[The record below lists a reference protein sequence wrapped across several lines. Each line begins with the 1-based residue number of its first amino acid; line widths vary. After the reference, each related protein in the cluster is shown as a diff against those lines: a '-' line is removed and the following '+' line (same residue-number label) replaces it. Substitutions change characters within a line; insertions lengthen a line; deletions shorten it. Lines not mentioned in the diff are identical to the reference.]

1 MSKIRNAT
9 CEVFDE
15 FVKSA
20 LDTVEEKGEEGP
32 IAIWG
37 MWYHHPF
44 VSEFKHALFID
55 KERKQKC
62 DER

>member
-1 MSKIRNAT
+1 MW
-9 CEVFDE
+9 VFDE
-15 FVKSA
+15 FVKNAS
-20 LDTVEEKGEEGP
+20 DKVEEKGEEGL
-32 IAIWG
+32 IARWD